1 MDKRDVRQR
10 SQTAYVRNIVAS
22 CHKDI
27 ETFEKNG
34 NVSEVRLKKK
44 EIEAILK
51 DYSLASWESFLESTS
66 LVDRTAIP
74 DLYSIFTFE
83 PLHNLFLGV
92 SKLLKHCM
100 FQYLSSQTLS
110 TKPSGLQT
118 VPRLFSSVKTA
129 VLRGCNSILSEFQRY
144 YIMPGMKVDLSKHEG
159 SAQLNG
165 IFLPTGLRGMVE
177 GKDYRVLDIVFP
189 FVFGYADIWLGSQ
202 DEAPLTRIHVFYTDL
217 VNRLMS
223 NNHSR
228 GWSAADM
235 DELQNAVREFKK
247 LLWCVFGP
255 HCNNGLNTLKFH
267 LLDHL
272 VHDLKRFGSISVL
285 SASPYEHFNYVIK
298 QSYASTSKRLQT
310 RTGDTVRNLG
320 TALCQQHF
328 SDKTVQRSPK
338 SKPFLRA
345 GLVQNGESLSFQDLL
360 TFQKDNN
367 HAQHSIRHPAA
378 ELLRKIHS
386 SMATDA
392 FPQLLEL
399 LKDHISNIERVVL
412 PTMAQLQIVQSG
424 YVHGGFV
431 PQLSDCIDLDDGSTV
446 IERKANTDNIG
457 IRHRVFGIGW
467 ERSGQYKKQSFVVMR
482 GEQDGRQVLWIGKDL
497 LLFRLR
503 TAGSPHAEEFAYVQ
517 YMDVTRAI

>member
-1 MDKRDVRQR
+1 
-10 SQTAYVRNIVAS
+10 
-22 CHKDI
+22 
-27 ETFEKNG
+27 
-34 NVSEVRLKKK
+34 
-44 EIEAILK
+44 
-51 DYSLASWESFLESTS
+51 
-66 LVDRTAIP
+66 
-74 DLYSIFTFE
+74 
-83 PLHNLFLGV
+83 
-92 SKLLKHCM
+92 
-100 FQYLSSQTLS
+100 
-110 TKPSGLQT
+110 
-118 VPRLFSSVKTA
+118 
-129 VLRGCNSILSEFQRY
+129 
-144 YIMPGMKVDLSKHEG
+144 MPGMKVDLSKHEG

-328 SDKTVQRSPK
+328 SDKTVQRSPTK

-386 SMATDA
+386 SMETDA

-446 IERKANTDNIG
+446 TEKKANTDNIG